1 MSRVPRWR
9 IAAAVAVLAAL
20 AFFVAIFAPIYFRNM
35 RFQSFVAA
43 LPQRVARETASG
55 APPSDDLL
63 RTWVLDRAHR
73 LNLPVTADDV
83 RIRRSPND
91 GAVERIEVKYLVR
104 VDFPG
109 YTVNLHFYPGAGSK

>member
-1 MSRVPRWR
+1 
-9 IAAAVAVLAAL
+9 
-20 AFFVAIFAPIYFRNM
+20 IFAPIYLRNL

-43 LPQRVARETASG
+43 LPQRVAKETAAG

-63 RTWVLDRAHR
+63 RTWVLDKAHR
-73 LNLPVTADDV
+73 LDLPVTAGDV
-83 RIRRSPND
+83 QIHRSP
-91 GAVERIEVKYLVR
+91 GVGLVERIEVKYLVR